1 MLGAGSQGDPWPV
14 CTRETRACVPNVW
27 SREGELVGPV
37 AFELLV
43 GQVVVWSEYHQ
54 PKGPEEEVY
63 GSGRD
68 VVLSVLGSSTTSM
81 C

>member
-1 MLGAGSQGDPWPV
+1 M
-14 CTRETRACVPNVW
+14 
-27 SREGELVGPV
+27 GPV